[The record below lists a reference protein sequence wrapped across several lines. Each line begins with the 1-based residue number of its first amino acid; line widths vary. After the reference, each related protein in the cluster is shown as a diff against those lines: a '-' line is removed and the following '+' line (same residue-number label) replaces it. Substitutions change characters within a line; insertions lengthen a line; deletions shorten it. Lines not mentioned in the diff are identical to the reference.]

1 MRQVSERE
9 FCSFDATRLFYRH
22 WPAPAPAAPPR
33 AVVLLHRGHE
43 HAGRVVQRA
52 DELSLDDCAMFAWDA
67 RGNGRSPG
75 VRGDAQALTVPV
87 QLLVSG
93 DDVVV
98 QRGPQYRFSGLNV
111 ERGHC
116 WRRAYEGA

>member
-1 MRQVSERE
+1 MRQVSESA
-9 FCSFDATRLFYRH
+9 FCSFDGTRLFYRH
-22 WPAPAPAAPPR
+22 WPATAPAAPPR
-33 AVVLLHRGHE
+33 AAVLLHRCHE
-43 HAGRVVQRA
+43 HSGRVVHLA
-52 DELSLDDCAMFAWDA
+52 DELGLDGYAMFAWDT

-75 VRGDAQALTVPV
+75 VRGDAHALTVPV

-98 QRGPQYRFSGLNV
+98 QRGPQDRFSGLSV